1 MQKGKHLLLA
11 SLVALVVLATSLRA
25 GINRWTPIGPEGGDI
40 RFLLVDPT
48 HPEIIYAGT
57 DAGVLKSTDA
67 GAHWVLITKPLP
79 LSPSYGPA
87 SPSVEALALDPV
99 NSGTVYV
106 SYYRAGLHKTTDGGS
121 TWVTV
126 NAGFPAPFYIVALAV
141 DPVDPSVVYAG
152 TGQRGVFKSTDGGGK
167 WALASSGLPVEG
179 TGDSARYPYPNVIA
193 MDPTNSQTIYLGMG
207 GGGVSQGIFRSS
219 DGGTSWQ
226 RAGEGLNQADVISI
240 AFHPDTSQT
249 IFAGTWGSGF
259 YASTNGGNV
268 WSVRSS
274 VQAVCYQI
282 VADPE
287 NPDTL
292 YATLSD
298 GKGLR
303 KSTDAGFTWELVE
316 GGLPSTIRS
325 FSVNPKQRSTMYAG
339 TDIWG
344 FPFETTEGETGVYR
358 SIDRGK
364 TWTRASAGLYASPAS
379 SLACL
384 PEEPAGLVVGGMSRL
399 HRSNNGGADWDSTL
413 LEASDFTA
421 LAVDPKNPGTL
432 YAGSRALAGIV
443 KSTDGGQVWAAAVT
457 GFPGGEGNWASV
469 YSLAID
475 PKNPEIVYA
484 GTYAY
489 GISKSTDAGGHW
501 TSLSLSAPKTYVYG
515 LAVDPGDSDTI
526 YAGLYST
533 SSGGRNGIV
542 RSTDGGQT
550 WLAQNAGLP
559 SLNPVWSLAV
569 APGIPGTVYAG
580 IYASGVFKS
589 TDGGLSW
596 KVASSGLPSILV
608 AGQSFCLT
616 IRSLLVHPSDPSV
629 LYAGILGAGVFRST
643 DAGNSW
649 QDYSADLE
657 QLLVTGLAMSSSDP
671 ATLYAATEGGGVWA
685 ITYTDYS
692 TLLFPYY
699 RNSWDSFTG
708 FAVSNYG
715 DKVAHLEFEFLRV
728 SGLLMSCP
736 WNPNANTLA
745 PHRQLAR
752 LGPELLGSALDE
764 THTGWVRLASDQP
777 LGSFFQAGGGEGLDG
792 AVAWTTPARKLF
804 FTRIFQGKGAFR
816 GQDATTW
823 LSIANPGPQEST
835 LTFRFRG
842 RHNGQDVQLEATRKV
857 PANGSL
863 WESIPEIFGSGSDT
877 TNGGITVEA
886 TQGEGIVGFELIECG
901 SSRALIG
908 LNAAVA
914 STDLRFH
921 SAQFAHWG
929 GLFTNLRLW
938 NTAGQPRTAVLTLV
952 GDNGGVLGSPV
963 QLTLAANELYEKDA
977 DQIFS
982 VTEGQPLIG
991 TLRVEADG
999 AGVTGDVIFADSAS
1013 AAYAAALPLQSRTF
1027 TRAVF
1032 SQVANLTSFFTGIAL
1047 HNPGTEGATATVR
1060 VFSDAGAK
1068 TGETEI
1074 QIGAGV
1080 RLAKLLPELM
1090 PSTAGQVRGYV
1101 EVESTGG
1108 LIGQQL
1114 FGSATVLSAVPPTIV
1129 K

>member
-11 SLVALVVLATSLRA
+11 SLVALVVLATSVRA

-79 LSPSYGPA
+79 LFPNYGPV
-87 SPSVEALALDPV
+87 SPSVKTLVLDPM

-106 SYYRAGLHKTTDGGS
+106 SYYPAGLYKTTDGGN
-121 TWVTV
+121 TWVTT
-126 NAGFPAPFYIVALAV
+126 NNGLPQPFYVVDLAV
-141 DPVDPSVVYAG
+141 DPAEPSVVYAG
-152 TGQRGVFKSTDGGGK
+152 TGQSGIFKSTDGGGN
-167 WALASSGLPVEG
+167 WVAASSGLPVQG
-179 TGDSARYPYPNVIA
+179 SGSSVRYPYPNVIA
-193 MDPTNSQTIYLGMG
+193 IDPSNRQTVYLGMG
-207 GGGVSQGIFRSS
+207 GGGVSQGVFRSS

-226 RAGEGLNQADVISI
+226 RAGVGLDQENVVSI
-240 AFHPDTSQT
+240 AFHPKNPE
-249 IFAGTWGSGF
+249 IILAGTWGSGL
-259 YASTNGGNV
+259 YASTNGGNL
-268 WSVRSS
+268 WSVRSTPQG
-274 VQAVCYQI
+274 VLYQI
-282 VADPE
+282 ELDPE
-287 NPDTL
+287 DPDLL
-292 YATLSD
+292 YAALSD
-298 GKGLR
+298 GEGLR
-303 KSTDAGFTWELVE
+303 KSTDSGFTWELVE
-316 GGLPSTIRS
+316 GGLPAAIGS
-325 FSVNPKQRSTMYAG
+325 FALNPKQRSTMYAG
-339 TDIWG
+339 TDIWDPHG
-344 FPFETTEGETGVYR
+344 KTDGETGVYR
-358 SIDRGK
+358 STDSGK
-364 TWTRASAGLYASPAS
+364 TWARTSAGLHAWPTS
-379 SLACL
+379 SLVCL
-384 PEEPAGLVVGGMSRL
+384 PHEPAGLVAGGEARL
-399 HRSNNGGADWDSTL
+399 HRTTSGGANWSSTL
-413 LEASDFTA
+413 LQASDFTS
-421 LAVDPKNPGTL
+421 LAVDPQNPSIV
-432 YAGSRALAGIV
+432 YAGTRAFGGIF
-443 KSTDGGQVWAAAVT
+443 KSTNAGVNWVQAVN
-457 GFPGGEGNWASV
+457 GLPGEEGNWASV

-475 PKNPEIVYA
+475 PKHPETIYA
-484 GTYAY
+484 GTYGY
-489 GISKSTDAGGHW
+489 GISKSTDGGGHW
-501 TSLSLSAPKTYVYG
+501 ITLSLSAPKTYVAG
-515 LAVDPGDSDTI
+515 VAVDPGDSSTI
-526 YAGLYST
+526 YGALYST
-533 SSGGRNGIV
+533 SSSGRNGIA
-542 RSTDGGQT
+542 RSTDGGLT
-550 WLAQNAGLP
+550 WSDQNAGLP
-559 SLNPVWSLAV
+559 STRPAFSLTV
-569 APGIPGTVYAG
+569 SPDEPGTVYAG
-580 IYASGVFKS
+580 IYAAGVFKS
-589 TDGGLSW
+589 TDAGLFW
-596 KVASSGLPSILV
+596 KPASSGLPSMPVGAQTFYLSV
-608 AGQSFCLT
+608 
-616 IRSLLVHPSDPSV
+616 RSVLVHPTDSSV
-629 LYAGILGAGVFRST
+629 LYAGIVGGGVFRST

-649 QDYSADLE
+649 QDYSTGLE
-657 QLLVTGLAMSSSDP
+657 QLLVTGLAISPSDP

-685 ITYTDYS
+685 ITQTDPLI
-692 TLLFPYY
+692 LLFPYY
-699 RNSWDSFTG
+699 RNSSDCFTG

-715 DKVAHLEFEFLRV
+715 DKVAHFDFESFQA
-728 SGLLMSCP
+728 SGLRMSCP

-777 LGSFFQAGGGEGLDG
+777 LGSFFQAGGSEGLDG
-792 AVAWTTPARKLF
+792 AVAWTTPAKQLF
-804 FTRIFQGKGAFR
+804 FTRVFQGKGAFR

-823 LSIANPGPQEST
+823 LSIANPGPQESS

-842 RHNGQDVQLEATRKV
+842 RHNGQDVQLEATRKI

-877 TNGGITVEA
+877 KNGGITVEV

-914 STDLRFH
+914 STDLRFY

-952 GDNGGVLGSPV
+952 GDDGSVLGSPV

-982 VTEGQPLIG
+982 VTEGQTLIG

-1047 HNPGTEGATATVR
+1047 HNPGTEGATAIVR

-1074 QIGAGV
+1074 QIGPGV